1 MFQSTCQSFQSHRET
16 GLIGLIRAAECLY
29 LARFTHSKVLG
40 NYQLDAFNS
49 HNSTCCRLEICH
61 QTQTHF
67 KQPSTPFCGSTMLH
81 IKIDPQCCTSKLI
94 HIKHHF
100 ITHVSTR
107 LLERSWKLTS
117 RYLQRMRAYNPA
129 CSKNIQLYAKLFAK
143 GSFMVRSFSVV
154 NKSVQAAR
162 HCLAKPFPI
171 PILSC

>member
-1 MFQSTCQSFQSHRET
+1 MSIFSIPQGDRPDWSHPCCRVLVPCAVHPFQSSWK
-16 GLIGLIRAAECLY
+16 LP
-29 LARFTHSKVLG
+29 
-40 NYQLDAFNS
+40 DAFNS
-49 HNSTCCRLEICH
+49 HNSTCYRWEICH

-67 KQPSTPFCGSTMLH
+67 KQPSAPFCGSTMLH